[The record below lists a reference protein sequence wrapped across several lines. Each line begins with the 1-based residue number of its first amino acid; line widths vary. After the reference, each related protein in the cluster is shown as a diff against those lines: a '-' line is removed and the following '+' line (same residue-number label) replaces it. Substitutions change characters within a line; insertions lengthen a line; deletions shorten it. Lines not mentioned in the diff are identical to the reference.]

1 MNQSTAS
8 RHRAEFPSARQL
20 PCDTGFQP
28 VRVTFDSERSL
39 LRNFPHNARSGG
51 LSGGPCHDE
60 AFCARRKRPA
70 FWLLLLLLSFCIL
83 HSSFSISSAAPPT
96 TKPKESAV
104 DSILG
109 LSKKTDA
116 RPADPTTQPAAKT
129 PNTPLKDEAADDQSR
144 PGVITM
150 SDGTKVK
157 GKIATTQD
165 KPIRIWVEKEK
176 DYEDVPFDQIES
188 AEVDVLWERDEKE
201 WNFKETGSDIKVYS
215 GKTYPARQTQYT
227 FTLTDGTVIKGDV
240 VAPLYVTTEDGKS
253 KTYVLYKRD
262 KGEIGQTLKDRPYV
276 KSVSFGK

>member
-8 RHRAEFPSARQL
+8 RHRAEFPSAREL
-20 PCDTGFQP
+20 PCDTSFQP
-28 VRVTFDSERSL
+28 VRVTFDAERSL
-39 LRNFPHNARSGG
+39 HRNFPHHAR
-51 LSGGPCHDE
+51 SGGPCHNE
-60 AFCARRKRPA
+60 TSGAWRKRPA
-70 FWLLLLLLSFCIL
+70 FWFLLLVSFCML
-83 HSSFSISSAAPPT
+83 NSSFSISSAAPPT

-109 LSKKTDA
+109 LSKKTQA
-116 RPADPTTQPAAKT
+116 RPSDPATQPAAKT

-144 PGVITM
+144 PGVITL
-150 SDGTKVK
+150 SDGSKVK

-188 AEVDVLWERDEKE
+188 AEVNVLWERDEKE

>member
-1 MNQSTAS
+1 MNKSTLSHS
-8 RHRAEFPSARQL
+8 RSRAPEKCKADRALKCRRSIL
-20 PCDTGFQP
+20 PI
-28 VRVTFDSERSL
+28 V
-39 LRNFPHNARSGG
+39 
-51 LSGGPCHDE
+51 
-60 AFCARRKRPA
+60 FC
-70 FWLLLLLLSFCIL
+70 FCIL
-83 HSSFSISSAAPPT
+83 QSAFCIYSTAAPPT

-116 RPADPTTQPAAKT
+116 KAADPTTQPADK
-129 PNTPLKDEAADDQSR
+129 TPLKDDGADDQSR
-144 PGVITM
+144 AGTITM

-176 DYEDVPFDQIES
+176 DYEDVPFDQVES
-188 AEVDVLWERDEKE
+188 AEVNVLWERDEKE

-240 VAPLYVTTEDGKS
+240 VAPLYVTTDDKRS

-276 KSVSFGK
+276 KSVSFSK